1 MQFCVSPIFNG
12 LVRKV
17 ISHFQSSNR
26 NKSMTHIPRDNVNI
40 LRESL
45 NSLFIFSGNMGIYC
59 SSTTLLQV
67 RQMQSKIQLLAPS
80 ELCKSKCL
88 SVGLSICLSIRIK
101 VDKMCPNQLISSN
114 HLIISIQVVSLI
126 SKNHLIIF
134 LADQLIS

>member
-1 MQFCVSPIFNG
+1 MQFCVSPIFKG

-45 NSLFIFSGNMGIYC
+45 NSLFNFSGNMGIYW

-67 RQMQSKIQLLAPS
+67 RQIQSKIQLLAPS

-88 SVGLSICLSIRIK
+88 SIGLSIRIK

-126 SKNHLIIF
+126 SKV
-134 LADQLIS
+134 QLIFF